1 MTIKVWTS
9 GAEAGLLGRFGAQGS
24 SFAYAPFAT
33 EGLAISLTMPVRLPS
48 WNVPYGLAPVF
59 EMNMPEGALRERLRL
74 AFAKA
79 TGRFDDFDLLTVV
92 GRSQIGRLRYTG
104 ADDDLDETV
113 PFQSV
118 DEILAGRRGGGLF
131 AYLLQTFASFSGVS
145 GVQPKL
151 MVRDEGTLPE
161 SGPGDR
167 SSIRGATHI
176 VKFWEGEYPEL
187 AANEFFCLSAA
198 RRCGLQVPRF
208 QRAED
213 GQALVVDRF
222 DLRAD
227 GTYRGFEDFCVLNA
241 RRTAEKYRGS
251 YETAILKRFQQFATG
266 DVVAGDSERLF
277 TLIALNCAIRNG
289 DAHLKNF
296 GVVYDHVDET
306 VALAPAYDLVTTT
319 AYVAQDTM
327 ALTLDGSTQWPDAAR
342 LQRLGETRGV
352 GSPAAVAAILERVK
366 DAVSETAKDLRIY
379 MSARP
384 AFAVIG
390 ERMLAAWTLGLGGG
404 SAL

>member
-131 AYLLQTFASFSGVS
+131 A
-145 GVQPKL
+145 
-151 MVRDEGTLPE
+151 
-161 SGPGDR
+161 
-167 SSIRGATHI
+167 
-176 VKFWEGEYPEL
+176 
-187 AANEFFCLSAA
+187 
-198 RRCGLQVPRF
+198 
-208 QRAED
+208 
-213 GQALVVDRF
+213 
-222 DLRAD
+222 
-227 GTYRGFEDFCVLNA
+227 
-241 RRTAEKYRGS
+241 
-251 YETAILKRFQQFATG
+251 
-266 DVVAGDSERLF
+266 
-277 TLIALNCAIRNG
+277 
-289 DAHLKNF
+289 
-296 GVVYDHVDET
+296 
-306 VALAPAYDLVTTT
+306 
-319 AYVAQDTM
+319 
-327 ALTLDGSTQWPDAAR
+327 
-342 LQRLGETRGV
+342 
-352 GSPAAVAAILERVK
+352 
-366 DAVSETAKDLRIY
+366 
-379 MSARP
+379 
-384 AFAVIG
+384 
-390 ERMLAAWTLGLGGG
+390 
-404 SAL
+404 